1 MRTTFIMSIVLLFVV
16 GGAVTLSA
24 TDIYR
29 WTDKDGVTHFSDS
42 PPEDAHSSSDVD
54 KTTGY
59 DYDPKKDIPHQNF
72 PEQRKKRS
80 SATNSAASLRGK
92 KKLPKVELFST
103 SWCGYCTKARNYF
116 RSNNI
121 PFSEYDI
128 EKDKVAARRY
138 KQMTT
143 RSGVPFVLIGN
154 RKIQGFN
161 PAAYAAAL
169 NMP

>member
-1 MRTTFIMSIVLLFVV
+1 LLFAF
-16 GGAVTLSA
+16 GGAATLSA
-24 TDIYR
+24 SDIYR
-29 WTDKDGVTHFSDS
+29 WTDKDGVIHFSDS
-42 PPEDAHSSSDVD
+42 PPEVANNVSDVD

-59 DYDPKKDIPHQNF
+59 DYDPKKDVPHQNF
-72 PEQRKKRS
+72 PEQSKKGA
-80 SATNSAASLRGK
+80 SATDSTAPIRGK

-116 RSNNI
+116 QANNI

-128 EKDKVAARRY
+128 EKDKTAARRY

-143 RSGVPFVLIGN
+143 RRGVPFVLIGN

-169 NMP
+169 KVP